1 LEFVRP
7 ERGDGPALR
16 PGDARTCRKGDFF
29 ADGGRAG
36 YYGIA
41 LKEFMILMVF
51 SRGHSLR

>member
-29 ADGGRAG
+29 ADGRRAG
-36 YYGIA
+36 YHGIA
-41 LKEFMILMVF
+41 LKEFMILMSF